1 MFDIVGFG
9 VMVALGW
16 HGLFAMVRFLKLGF
30 WGCYMLGWARGA
42 LDADL
47 GWVDF
52 WVVWLGR

>member
-30 WGCYMLGWARGA
+30 WVLLYAGWASGA

-47 GWVDF
+47 GVGF
-52 WVVWLGR
+52 